1 MSGQTLVERIL
12 SEKSGRDVRAGDIVI
27 AKVDLAYVQDG
38 TGPLTFRQMEAMGL
52 AKAANPSRTVVF
64 IDHASPP
71 PRKELA
77 TDHVYLRDFGG
88 KLGAVISDIGGGGGR
103 PGGRGWGVMG
113 GAMGAFA
120 SGMGSTDVA
129 VAIGLGKTW
138 LRVPETIRFDVKG
151 AFPKGVYSKDL
162 ILKVIGDIKT
172 DGATYQSMEW
182 GGPAIH
188 AMPMTERMVL
198 SNMAVEA
205 GGKCGPIPS
214 DEETKRYLKAH
225 NREKDWKPVTPDSD
239 AEYEREIEVD
249 VKELE
254 PMVAR
259 PPQEDN
265 VVPVTDPSVKGLR
278 LQQVHLGSCTNARFE
293 NSKGFCDI
301 LKGEKVASGTRL
313 IVTPASKESY
323 EKSLKAGLF
332 DVLLDAGAMINSP
345 GCAACPGVHGGIP
358 GDGGDGPRVEVRGQH
373 LHGPDRRGAVLPPA
387 VEPARAR
394 EARPRG
400 RAEGVRGAGEEG
412 GLRRRREELREGLV
426 PGACAPDHQDR
437 RDAGGPR
444 GGVAPALLPELH
456 QPRTARG
463 RRGRGPDRRRRRARH
478 RPRGGDR
485 PRPDEEGRAEVPAP
499 SACDGANPGGGRA
512 RRVHQKARRPRNR
525 RDVTMGDATWAG

>member
-88 KLGAVISDIGGGGGR
+88 KLGAVISDIGGGVCHQVAFEWYVR
-103 PGGRGWGVMG
+103 PGDVVIGADSHTVMG

-151 AFPKGVYSKDL
+151 AFQKGVYSKDL

-182 GGPAIH
+182 GGPAVH

-198 SNMAVEA
+198 SNMAIEA

-225 NREKDWKPVTPDSD
+225 KREKDWKPLKPDSD
-239 AEYEREIEVD
+239 AEYEREVEVD

-278 LQQVHLGSCTNARFE
+278 IQQVYLGSCTNARFE
-293 NSKGFCDI
+293 DIKVFCDI

-358 GDGGDGPRVEVRGQH
+358 GDGENVLSTTNRNYVGRMGNPAAFTYLASPATAAATTIYGVITDPREV
-373 LHGPDRRGAVLPPA
+373 V
-387 VEPARAR
+387 
-394 EARPRG
+394 
-400 RAEGVRGAGEEG
+400 
-412 GLRRRREELREGLV
+412 
-426 PGACAPDHQDR
+426 
-437 RDAGGPR
+437 
-444 GGVAPALLPELH
+444 
-456 QPRTARG
+456 
-463 RRGRGPDRRRRRARH
+463 
-478 RPRGGDR
+478 
-485 PRPDEEGRAEVPAP
+485 
-499 SACDGANPGGGRA
+499 
-512 RRVHQKARRPRNR
+512 
-525 RDVTMGDATWAG
+525 

>member
-52 AKAANPSRTVVF
+52 NKAADPKRTVVF

-88 KLGAVISDIGGGGGR
+88 KLGAVISDIGGGVCHQVAFEWYVR
-103 PGGRGWGVMG
+103 PGDVVIGADSHTVMG

-138 LRVPETIRFDVKG
+138 LRVPESIKFHVKG

-198 SNMAVEA
+198 SNMAIEA

-225 NREKDWKPVTPDSD
+225 HREKDWKPVKPDSD

-249 VKELE
+249 VKDLE

-278 LQQVHLGSCTNARFE
+278 IQQVYLGSCTNARFE
-293 NSKGFCDI
+293 DIKLFCDVI
-301 LKGEKVASGTRL
+301 KGEKVAAGTRL

-332 DVLLDAGAMINSP
+332 DILLDAGAMINSP

-358 GDGGDGPRVEVRGQH
+358 GDGEN
-373 LHGPDRRGAVLPPA
+373 VLSTTNRNY
-387 VEPARAR
+387 V
-394 EARPRG
+394 G
-400 RAEGVRGAGEEG
+400 RMGN
-412 GLRRRREELREGLV
+412 
-426 PGACAPDHQDR
+426 
-437 RDAGGPR
+437 
-444 GGVAPALLPELH
+444 
-456 QPRTARG
+456 
-463 RRGRGPDRRRRRARH
+463 
-478 RPRGGDR
+478 
-485 PRPDEEGRAEVPAP
+485 P
-499 SACDGANPGGGRA
+499 SAFTYLASPATAAATAITGVITD
-512 RRVHQKARRPRNR
+512 PRE
-525 RDVTMGDATWAG
+525 VM

>member
-52 AKAANPSRTVVF
+52 AKAANPSRTGVF

-77 TDHVYLRDFGG
+77 TDHAYLGDVVI
-88 KLGAVISDIGGGGGR
+88 GADSHT
-103 PGGRGWGVMG
+103 VMG

-182 GGPAIH
+182 GGPAVH

-198 SNMAVEA
+198 SNMAIEA

-225 NREKDWKPVTPDSD
+225 KREKDWKPLKPDSD
-239 AEYEREIEVD
+239 AEYEREVEVD

-278 LQQVHLGSCTNARFE
+278 IQQVYLGSCTNARFE
-293 NSKGFCDI
+293 DIKVFCDI

-345 GCAACPGVHGGIP
+345 GCAACPGVPGGIP
-358 GDGGDGPRVEVRGQH
+358 GDGENVLSTTNRNYVGRMGNPAAFTYLASPATAAATTIYGVITDPREV
-373 LHGPDRRGAVLPPA
+373 V
-387 VEPARAR
+387 
-394 EARPRG
+394 
-400 RAEGVRGAGEEG
+400 
-412 GLRRRREELREGLV
+412 
-426 PGACAPDHQDR
+426 
-437 RDAGGPR
+437 
-444 GGVAPALLPELH
+444 
-456 QPRTARG
+456 
-463 RRGRGPDRRRRRARH
+463 
-478 RPRGGDR
+478 
-485 PRPDEEGRAEVPAP
+485 
-499 SACDGANPGGGRA
+499 
-512 RRVHQKARRPRNR
+512 
-525 RDVTMGDATWAG
+525 